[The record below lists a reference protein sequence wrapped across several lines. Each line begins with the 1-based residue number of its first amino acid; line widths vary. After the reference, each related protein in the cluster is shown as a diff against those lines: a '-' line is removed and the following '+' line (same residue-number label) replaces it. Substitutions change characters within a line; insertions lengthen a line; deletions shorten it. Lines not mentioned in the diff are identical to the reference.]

1 MIFFKDLISNLEII
15 YDKINILRTK
25 GFNIPILINIAIKYP
40 EISYK
45 LNNKEKEFN
54 KIKDYLFKVKNDYEN
69 QLSIIYEN
77 DKYLRLLSP
86 RLFRKVNQ
94 HQRGNCEIYEMI
106 RYILNKTNIVNKD
119 NEDNI
124 QDSDNLHNETLGEDY
139 EDQYNEYTKI
149 IFDGISKYL
158 IDLFKKNNLNFQKHY
173 ENMLIKSEKI
183 IKGISIIKCKKI
195 SMEEYILY
203 LFMKKIR

>member
-1 MIFFKDLISNLEII
+1 MIFFKDIISNLEII

-40 EISYK
+40 EVSYK
-45 LNNKEKEFN
+45 LNNKEKQFN
-54 KIKDYLFKVKNDYEN
+54 KIIDYLFKLKNDYEN

-86 RLFRKVNQ
+86 RLFRKVKQ

-149 IFDGISKYL
+149 I
-158 IDLFKKNNLNFQKHY
+158 
-173 ENMLIKSEKI
+173 
-183 IKGISIIKCKKI
+183 
-195 SMEEYILY
+195 YI
-203 LFMKKIR
+203 